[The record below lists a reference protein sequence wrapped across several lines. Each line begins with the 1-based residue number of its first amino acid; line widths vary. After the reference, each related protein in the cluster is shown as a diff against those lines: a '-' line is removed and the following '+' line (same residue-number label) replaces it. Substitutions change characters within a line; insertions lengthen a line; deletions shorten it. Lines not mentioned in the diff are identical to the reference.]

1 MFKTRVI
8 DPPYP
13 ARVTKALL
21 VKWNGEVR
29 VWDSPRSAIEGAE
42 VLDIITSPCAIR
54 VVEEQLDMYGS
65 IPQRARVSYRR
76 GKEGWIIYDMLHK
89 TTPRQPKQ

>member
-8 DPPYP
+8 DPPHL

-21 VKWNGEVR
+21 AKWNGEVR
-29 VWDSPRSAIEGAE
+29 VWDSPKSAIEGAE
-42 VLDIITSPCAIR
+42 VLDIITSPCSIG

-65 IPQRARVSYRR
+65 IPQRARISYRR

-89 TTPRQPKQ
+89 TAPRQPKQ